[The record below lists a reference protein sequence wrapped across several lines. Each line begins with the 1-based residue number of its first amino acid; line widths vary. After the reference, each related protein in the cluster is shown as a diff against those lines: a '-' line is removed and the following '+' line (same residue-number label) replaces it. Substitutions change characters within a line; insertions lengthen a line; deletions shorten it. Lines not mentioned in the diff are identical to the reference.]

1 MTTAGADT
9 AYDARAWQRAFDLY
23 AGCGDLDARRLD
35 RFAVSAMLL
44 GRMEEYFAIRER
56 AYHQALDAGDVRV
69 AARAALWIGIQKM
82 VQGEFGAGSGWVA
95 RATRIAAEHDTG
107 PVVPGYLMM
116 ANAFGVLASGD
127 LDSAID
133 MSAEAAAVG
142 RRHREPDLASLA
154 VHQEGLFLL
163 RAGRTDEG
171 LARLDEAMVALT
183 AGELSPMVTGIIY
196 CGAISGCWSAYELR
210 RAQEWTAAMS
220 AWCDAQPDLA
230 NFTGECKVRRAEL
243 KRLHGRWSEAL
254 EELATVSPADADLWA
269 AGCAAYIRADLDR
282 LQGAVD
288 AAEEGFSEAARLGY
302 EPQPGLAL
310 LRFARGSS
318 QAAAAMVRRSLAETT
333 DVGKRVELLFAAT
346 EILLAIDDSAGAAAA
361 VDELATTAAL
371 TASPMVTA
379 LHQQAL
385 GALRLA
391 GEGPKA
397 ALSPLRAALGTWLGL
412 PARYQEART
421 RALIA
426 SACRA
431 LGDRESA
438 DRELETAKGIFVD
451 LGAAPDVSRLSKVE
465 GGLSRRELEV
475 LRLLAT
481 GATNKAI
488 AAQLVLSERT
498 VDRHVSNIFLKLGV
512 STRAAATAYAFD
524 RQLV

>member
-1 MTTAGADT
+1 MTIADADA
-9 AYDARAWQRAFDLY
+9 AYEARAWQHAFDLY
-23 AGCGDLDARRLD
+23 AGCGDLDARGLD

-44 GRMEEYFAIRER
+44 GRMDDYFAIRER
-56 AYHQALDAGDVRV
+56 AYHRALEVGEVRDAC
-69 AARAALWIGIQKM
+69 RAALWIGIQKIG
-82 VQGEFGAGSGWVA
+82 QGEHGAGGGWVA

-116 ANAFGVLASGD
+116 ADAFGVLAAGD
-127 LDSAID
+127 LDRAIE

-142 RRHREPDLASLA
+142 RRHGDPDLASLA
-154 VHQEGLFLL
+154 GHQEGLFLL
-163 RAGRTDEG
+163 HSGRTDEG
-171 LARLDEAMVALT
+171 LARLDEAMVALS
-183 AGELSPMVTGIIY
+183 AGELSPMVTGIVY
-196 CGAISGCWSAYELR
+196 CNAITGCWSVYELR

-243 KRLHGRWSEAL
+243 KRLHGRWPEAL
-254 EELATVSPADADLWA
+254 DELATVSPADVDLWA
-269 AGCAAYIRADLDR
+269 AGCASYIRADLAR
-282 LQGAVD
+282 LQGDFD

-310 LRFARGSS
+310 LRLARGSS
-318 QAAAAMVRRSLAETT
+318 QAAAAMVRRSLAETA
-333 DVGKRVELLFAAT
+333 DVARRVELLFAAT
-346 EILLAIDDSAGAAAA
+346 EILLAVDDAAGAAAA
-361 VDELATTAAL
+361 VDELATTAARKR
-371 TASPMVTA
+371 SPVVTA

-385 GALRLA
+385 GAVHLA
-391 GEGPKA
+391 ADGPAA
-397 ALSPLRAALGTWLGL
+397 ALTPLRAALATWVGL

-421 RALIA
+421 RALLA

-451 LGAAPDVSRLSKVE
+451 LGAAPDVSRLSKAE
-465 GGLSRRELEV
+465 GGLSPRELEV

-481 GATNKAI
+481 GATNRAI

-512 STRAAATAYAFD
+512 STRAAATAYAFE